1 MAENMSLILSV
12 TEEKFSSLEKTLD
25 KLQSLVSTYKV
36 CCIEEGV
43 KSADI
48 AKIQQNKEM
57 FNPKLITAWNE
68 KWNLDLGGSNIEKTS
83 VHGQS
88 FNKSDQ
94 LISLV
99 EEAQQHT
106 RDVSEGRKTRA

>member
-1 MAENMSLILSV
+1 MELLQYENSDDEDDVILTTNCAS
-12 TEEKFSSLEKTLD
+12 TIQKLD
-25 KLQSLVSTYKV
+25 VNDPRR
-36 CCIEEGV
+36 